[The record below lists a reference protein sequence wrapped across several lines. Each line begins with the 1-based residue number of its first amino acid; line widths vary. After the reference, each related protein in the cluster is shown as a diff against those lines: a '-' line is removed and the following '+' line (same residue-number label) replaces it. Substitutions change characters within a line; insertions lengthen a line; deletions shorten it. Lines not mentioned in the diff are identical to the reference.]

1 MNYSYL
7 QSGGIT
13 GVKFGL
19 NGDTRD
25 LPAAHKKVLESLIN
39 QQPKLEPVNPVT
51 KDSLK
56 YHLQLNEA
64 GKTIDLEFEDT
75 NLPAALES
83 LIEYLRLNASMVIK

>member
-13 GVKFGL
+13 GVRFGL

-25 LPAAHKKVLESLIN
+25 LPVAHKKVLESLLN
-39 QQPKLEPVNPVT
+39 QQPQIEPPNAVT

-64 GKTIDLEFEDT
+64 GKTTNLDFDDT

-83 LIEYLRLNASMVIK
+83 LIEYLRLNASMI